1 MIYKFLILSDEADN
15 FSREIS
21 IDSEATFLELND
33 IILKSV
39 NYTKDQITSF
49 FICEDDWEK
58 RAEITLIEMDTTS
71 DEDVWLMENTR
82 ISELVEDEHQRLL
95 FVFDSMA
102 DRAFFM
108 ELREIELGKNISEPL
123 CTRSK
128 GKAPQQIMSF
138 EEIDNKLGTQ
148 AAIDLDDDF
157 GIENAYNPDELDEEG
172 FSDMDFSAEDPNM
185 NIN

>member
-1 MIYKFLILSDEADN
+1 MIYKFLILSDEADS

-33 IILKSV
+33 AILESV
-39 NYTKDQITSF
+39 NYSKDQITSF

-58 RAEITLIEMDTTS
+58 RAEITLIEMDSSS
-71 DEDVWLMENTR
+71 DVDTWLMEDTR
-82 ISELVEDEHQRLL
+82 LSELIEDEHQRLL
-95 FVFDSMA
+95 FVFDPMA

-108 ELREIELGKNISEPL
+108 ELREIELGKTLSEPL

-138 EEIDNKLGTQ
+138 EELDKKLTTP
-148 AAIDLDDDF
+148 AAIDMDDDF
-157 GIENAYNPDELDEEG
+157 GIEESYNPEDIDEEG
-172 FSDMDFSAEDPNM
+172 FSDLDFNAEDPNM
-185 NIN
+185 NVN